1 MIEEDI
7 EKNLELVKK
16 SQNKVIED
24 ASKIKKLQSN
34 LTSLMKFYQE
44 LKKTRKEYDSMRRKD
59 DGRKD
64 GANREDEPKDV
75 IDEITSKL
83 FVHITY

>member
-34 LTSLMKFYQE
+34 FLGLLLKINANLSGRNLT
-44 LKKTRKEYDSMRRKD
+44 DS
-59 DGRKD
+59 GQ
-64 GANREDEPKDV
+64 
-75 IDEITSKL
+75 I
-83 FVHITY
+83 